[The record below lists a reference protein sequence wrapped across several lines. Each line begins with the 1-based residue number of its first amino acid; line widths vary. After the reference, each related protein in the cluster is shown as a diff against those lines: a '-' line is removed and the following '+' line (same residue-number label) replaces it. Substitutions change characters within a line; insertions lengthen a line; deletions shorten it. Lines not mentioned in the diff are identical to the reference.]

1 MKFAYWMQVVTA
13 RSVCFILFNG
23 GTPLLPYLS
32 SLLPQSSWLMWLPSF
47 LPSPVT
53 FPTPVLNNPPADQS
67 LSPSISFLPLACGTC
82 EPWEKSELHLLNCY
96 LLSLLTQDKTLI
108 CSGCNMAYLLRKL
121 VRGPDHL
128 TPLGHDSASWNRADA
143 ASRRGTGS
151 LSGDAILFVHLHLP
165 KYWRSLFISF
175 WEATCTSFRAF
186 PSWPPSKDLTL
197 QPKSTLQFPYIK
209 GIFLMSMKKR
219 HEFIF
224 YYCSV
229 SHLKLE
235 QITTEESMGTI
246 LKCAEW
252 LWLGERG
259 WGRREES

>member
-32 SLLPQSSWLMWLPSF
+32 FLLSQSSWLMWLPSF

-53 FPTPVLNNPPADQS
+53 YPTPALNNPPADQS

-121 VRGPDHL
+121 VWGPDHL
-128 TPLGHDSASWNRADA
+128 TPLGHGSASWNRADA
-143 ASRRGTGS
+143 ASRRGLGHFLGMPS
-151 LSGDAILFVHLHLP
+151 SLCIYAFRSIEDLFSFLPGKPPALLLEPFLSGLLP
-165 KYWRSLFISF
+165 RTSRYSPFLLCSSL
-175 WEATCTSFRAF
+175 T
-186 PSWPPSKDLTL
+186 
-197 QPKSTLQFPYIK
+197 
-209 GIFLMSMKKR
+209 
-219 HEFIF
+219 
-224 YYCSV
+224 
-229 SHLKLE
+229 
-235 QITTEESMGTI
+235 
-246 LKCAEW
+246 
-252 LWLGERG
+252 
-259 WGRREES
+259 